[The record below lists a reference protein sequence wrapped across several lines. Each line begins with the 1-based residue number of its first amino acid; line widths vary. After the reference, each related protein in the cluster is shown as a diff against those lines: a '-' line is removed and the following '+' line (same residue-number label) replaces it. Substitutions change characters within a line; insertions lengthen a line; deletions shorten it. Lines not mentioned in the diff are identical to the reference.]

1 MTKKRIG
8 LIRVLTTSN
17 EELLNLHGHL
27 VMKYFP
33 GFEVVSRCIPDQ
45 PEGIHDYE
53 TEQTAVPKVLA
64 LAREM
69 ERDGMEAVIV
79 SCAGDP
85 AVAEASAELRIPVI
99 GAGRSAAAAALILGL
114 PAAVLGI
121 TKEVPAAM
129 VRILGDL
136 LIADVVP
143 EGIESTLDLL
153 KPEGK
158 KALEEAGRSLASKGA
173 RAIVLACTG
182 MSTIGAADTLREKLG
197 IPVIDPVK
205 AQAAAAW
212 TVLA

>member
-1 MTKKRIG
+1 MIKKRIG
-8 LIRVLTTSN
+8 LIRVLTTSK

-27 VMKYFP
+27 VMKYYP

-69 ERDGMEAVIV
+69 EREGMEAVIV

-85 AVAEASAELRIPVI
+85 AVAEVSAELRIPVI
-99 GAGRSAAAAALILGL
+99 GAGRSAASAALVLGR
-114 PAAVLGI
+114 PTAVLGI
-121 TKEVPAAM
+121 TQEVPGAI
-129 VRILGDL
+129 RSILGDL
-136 LIADVVP
+136 LVSDAVP
-143 EGIESTLDLL
+143 DGVESTLDLM

-158 KALEEAGRSLASKGA
+158 EAMKKAGVSLAEKGA

-182 MSTIGAADTLREKLG
+182 MSTIGAADTLKERLD

-212 TVLA
+212 TLLV